1 MEGQLL
7 SQKSIS
13 KGNFY
18 IPIFSVKRK
27 GKVKSI
33 DKTETL
39 SDCDLKLDNQLDR
52 YTGEREKN
60 PRSGETRPTIPSF
73 LNKFSKNTAP
83 KLKLNSSVGKINK
96 KGRFSPAKPSKL
108 KQKKLLEFWS
118 QQTSKQICK
127 EQQPVSTANTA
138 GKVFN
143 PHRLTRTGE
152 TGSLSDQTQL
162 GTNPA

>member
-60 PRSGETRPTIPSF
+60 PRSGETRTTIPSF
-73 LNKFSKNTAP
+73 LNNLSKITAP
-83 KLKLNSSVGKINK
+83 KQKLNSSVGKIRK
-96 KGRFSPAKPSKL
+96 KGCFSPAKPSKL
-108 KQKKLLEFWS
+108 KQKKILEFW
-118 QQTSKQICK
+118 QQQGKQICK
-127 EQQPVSTANTA
+127 EQQPDSLSKTA
-138 GKVFN
+138 GNVSN
-143 PHRLTRTGE
+143 PPWLTRTGE
-152 TGSLSDQTQL
+152 TGFHADQT
-162 GTNPA
+162 